1 MQTNYY
7 KHNNC
12 RHVNTN
18 CISEKKNLF
27 LLGRGDDTVVMFL
40 KGGPCLLEVVDEI
53 FTGEIISCPRFDSR

>member
-27 LLGRGDDTVVMFL
+27 LLGCGDDTVVMFL